1 MKEELVLFSG
11 GVDSTVLLKYF
22 LKDTNKLI
30 RVAYNQLGYDN
41 NAQARIKEQNIV
53 AKAILKYLFKKYRAF
68 EYTTMDIN
76 FSFIRGKY
84 NYWLDDQ
91 WNCFLAGIICRKYN
105 IDNVW
110 LAHYGYN
117 TNYRMNVLKKTK
129 AEWLHN
135 GSLNKILQ
143 MGYTLGDEQIKN
155 TNLKVIFPYH
165 FYGKEID
172 YLKTKR
178 EAYDY
183 LEPDLQKLVRSCERA
198 EAFCGKCTK
207 CKMFISY
214 GMEPKNA

>member
-41 NAQARIKEQNIV
+41 NAQARIKEQNIA
-53 AKAILKYLFKKYRAF
+53 AKAILKYLFKKYRSF

-105 IDNVW
+105 IDKVW
-110 LAHYGYN
+110 LAHFGYN
-117 TNYRMNVLKKTK
+117 TNYRITVRKLPK

-135 GSLNKILQ
+135 GSLDKILQ
-143 MGYTLGDEQIKN
+143 MGYTLGDGEIKN
-155 TNLKVIFPYH
+155 SELKVIFPYH
-165 FYGKEID
+165 LHGKEID

-178 EAYDY
+178 EAFDY
-183 LEPDLQKLVRSCERA
+183 LEPDLQKLVRSCEGT
-198 EAFCGKCTK
+198 ESFCGKCWK
-207 CKMFISY
+207 CKMFIEHK
-214 GMEPKNA
+214 MEPMNA